1 MNICVQESVICGLT
15 YIRFAPFESQSCR
28 RCAVAEVWRSY
39 RLGKSIA
46 LVDVTPSRTILFLSI
61 DMAAGVR
68 LLRQQVSAL
77 SRCVKPTRVAVRHLS
92 LFTRPK
98 STYEEHVPLTPVGR
112 LGLAIS
118 SGLGAFLD
126 PRKGGTYG
134 FLIHAITY

>member
-1 MNICVQESVICGLT
+1 MTLGLHV
-15 YIRFAPFESQSCR
+15 SSHKSCR

-39 RLGKSIA
+39 RLGKSTSVSTV
-46 LVDVTPSRTILFLSI
+46 LVDVTPSLTILLLYI
-61 DMAAGVR
+61 NMAAGVR
-68 LLRQQVSAL
+68 QLRQQVSTLLLCAK
-77 SRCVKPTRVAVRHLS
+77 STRVARAEVRHLS

-126 PRKGGTYG
+126 PRKGGTCGYS
-134 FLIHAITY
+134 IHAVNY

>member
-1 MNICVQESVICGLT
+1 MTLGLHV
-15 YIRFAPFESQSCR
+15 SSHKSCR

-39 RLGKSIA
+39 RLGKSTSVSTV
-46 LVDVTPSRTILFLSI
+46 LVDVTPSRTILFLYI
-61 DMAAGVR
+61 DMAAGIR

-77 SRCVKPTRVAVRHLS
+77 SRYAKSTRVARAEVRHLS

-126 PRKGGTYG
+126 PRKGGTCSYS
-134 FLIHAITY
+134 IHAVNY